1 MREFYKVVD
10 YLKSTLEADINV
22 HTITHGLRSMTD
34 IDKKNIFP
42 LVHLQV
48 MSSSVDTSSVTFTF
62 EIAVV
67 DLRNISKQLVTDKF
81 LGNDNEL
88 DNLNT
93 CHAVLNRLV
102 SILRNQ
108 NNDYNIQLVNAPTLQ
123 PIIFEESN
131 LLDGWRTD
139 LELIIPNNEIVVC

>member
-1 MREFYKVVD
+1 MREFYKVTD
-10 YLKSTLEADINV
+10 YLKTTLSNDINV
-22 HTITHGLRSMTD
+22 HTVTHGLRSMTD

-48 MSSSVDTSSVTFTF
+48 TSSTVDTSNVTFTF

-67 DLRNISKQLVTDKF
+67 DLRNIVKQPVTDKF
-81 LGNDNEL
+81 LSNDNEL

-93 CHAVLNRLV
+93 CHAILNRLV
-102 SILRNQ
+102 SILRNT
-108 NNDYNIQLVNAPTLQ
+108 NNEFSIDLVNSPTLQ
-123 PIIFEESN
+123 PIIFEDSN

-139 LELIIPNNEIVVC
+139 LELIIPNNEINVC

>member
-10 YLKSTLEADINV
+10 YLKTTLSNDINV

-48 MSSSVDTSSVTFTF
+48 TSSTVSNSMATFIF
-62 EIAVV
+62 EVAVV
-67 DLRNISKQLVTDKF
+67 DLRNISKKPVTDKF

-102 SILRNQ
+102 SILQNQ
-108 NNDYNIQLVNAPTLQ
+108 NNNDGIQLVNVPTLQ

-131 LLDGWRTD
+131 LLDGWRCD

>member
-10 YLKSTLEADINV
+10 YLKTTLEADINV
-22 HTITHGLRSMTD
+22 HTITHGLRSMID

-48 MSSSVDTSSVTFTF
+48 TSSSVDTSNVTFTF

-67 DLRNISKQLVTDKF
+67 DIRNISKQPVTDKF
-81 LGNDNEL
+81 LSNDNEL

-102 SILRNQ
+102 SILRNT
-108 NNDYNIQLVNAPTLQ
+108 NNDYSIDLVNAPTLQ

-139 LELIIPNNEIVVC
+139 LELTIPNNEIVVC

>member
-10 YLKSTLEADINV
+10 YLKTTLSDDANV

-48 MSSSVDTSSVTFTF
+48 TSSTVSNSMATFIF
-62 EIAVV
+62 EVVVV
-67 DLRNISKQLVTDKF
+67 DLRNISKQPVTDKF

-88 DNLNT
+88 DSLNT

-102 SILRNQ
+102 SILQNKN
-108 NNDYNIQLVNAPTLQ
+108 NNDGIQLVNVPTLQ

-131 LLDGWRTD
+131 LLDGWRCD

>member
-10 YLKSTLEADINV
+10 YLKTTLSNDVNV
-22 HTITHGLRSMTD
+22 HTITHGLRSMMD

-48 MSSSVDTSSVTFTF
+48 TSSTVSNSMATFIF
-62 EIAVV
+62 EVAVV
-67 DLRNISKQLVTDKF
+67 DLRNISKQQVTNKF

-102 SILRNQ
+102 SILQNQ
-108 NNDYNIQLVNAPTLQ
+108 NNNDAIQLVNTPTLQ
-123 PIIFEESN
+123 PIIFEDSN

>member
-10 YLKSTLEADINV
+10 YLKTTLSNDINV

-48 MSSSVDTSSVTFTF
+48 TSSTVSNSMATFIF
-62 EIAVV
+62 EVAVV
-67 DLRNISKQLVTDKF
+67 DLRNISKQPVTDKF

-102 SILRNQ
+102 SILQNQ
-108 NNDYNIQLVNAPTLQ
+108 NNNEGIQLVNVPTLQ

-131 LLDGWRTD
+131 LLDGWRCD

>member
-67 DLRNISKQLVTDKF
+67 DLRNISKQLVTNKF

>member
-10 YLKSTLEADINV
+10 YLKTTLEDDISV
-22 HTITHGLRSMTD
+22 HTITHGLRSMMD

-48 MSSSVDTSSVTFTF
+48 TSSTVSNSMATFIF

-67 DLRNISKQLVTDKF
+67 NLRNISKQQVTDKF

-93 CHAVLNRLV
+93 CHAILNRLV
-102 SILRNQ
+102 SILQNQ
-108 NNDYNIQLVNAPTLQ
+108 NNTDAIQLVNIPNLQ

-131 LLDGWRTD
+131 LLDGWRCD

>member
-10 YLKSTLEADINV
+10 YLKTTLSNDINV

-48 MSSSVDTSSVTFTF
+48 TSSTVSNSMATFIF
-62 EIAVV
+62 EVAVV
-67 DLRNISKQLVTDKF
+67 DLRNISKQQVSDKF

-102 SILRNQ
+102 SILQNQ
-108 NNDYNIQLVNAPTLQ
+108 NNNDGIQLVNVPTLQ

-131 LLDGWRTD
+131 LLDGWRCD

>member
-10 YLKSTLEADINV
+10 YLKTTLSNDVNV
-22 HTITHGLRSMTD
+22 HTITHGLRSMMD

-48 MSSSVDTSSVTFTF
+48 TSSTVSNSMATFIF
-62 EIAVV
+62 EVVAV
-67 DLRNISKQLVTDKF
+67 DLRNISKQQVTDKF

-102 SILRNQ
+102 SILQNQ
-108 NNDYNIQLVNAPTLQ
+108 NNTDAIQLVNVPNLQ

-131 LLDGWRTD
+131 LLDGWRCD

>member
-10 YLKSTLEADINV
+10 YLKETLSNDINV

-48 MSSSVDTSSVTFTF
+48 TSSTVSNSMATFIF
-62 EIAVV
+62 EVAVV
-67 DLRNISKQLVTDKF
+67 DLRNISKQPVSDKF

-102 SILRNQ
+102 SILQNQ
-108 NNDYNIQLVNAPTLQ
+108 NNNDGIQLVNVPTLQ

-131 LLDGWRTD
+131 LLDGWRCD